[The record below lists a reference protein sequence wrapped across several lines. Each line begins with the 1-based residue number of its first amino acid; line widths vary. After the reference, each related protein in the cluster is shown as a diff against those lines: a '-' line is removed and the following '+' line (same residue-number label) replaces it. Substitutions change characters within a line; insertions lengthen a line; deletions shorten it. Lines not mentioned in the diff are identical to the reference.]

1 MSKAGVEEL
10 NFIQSML
17 EKCGYQLSP
26 HGAAVSLMLM
36 DSDYNKEETL
46 SYVGLIAL
54 SQNMRTAGDGMI
66 NIMQAVG
73 RGTKLAAI
81 IKKLHDYG
89 YIRTELFNNDIPA
102 ISKLTNLDADHK
114 AMIGAVLGS
123 DPHADA
129 DDVAIN
135 S

>member
-1 MSKAGVEEL
+1 MRKAGVEEL

-36 DSDYNKEETL
+36 DGDYNKEETL

-54 SQNMRTAGDGMI
+54 AQNMRTSGDGMI
-66 NIMQAVG
+66 NIMQANG
-73 RGTKLAAI
+73 RGAKLAAI
-81 IKKLHDYG
+81 IKNLHDYG
-89 YIRTELFNNDIPA
+89 YIRTELFNNDISA
-102 ISKLTNLDADHK
+102 IASLTNLDANHK
-114 AMIGAVLGS
+114 VMIGVVLSS

-129 DDVAIN
+129 DDVARN

>member
-17 EKCGYQLSP
+17 EKCGYKLSP

-54 SQNMRTAGDGMI
+54 AQNMRTAGDGMV
-66 NIMQAVG
+66 NIMQATG
-73 RGTKLAAI
+73 RGAKLAAI
-81 IKKLHDYG
+81 IKNLHDYG
-89 YIRTELFNNDIPA
+89 YIRTELFNNDISA
-102 ISKLTNLDADHK
+102 ISRLTNLDADHK
-114 AMIGAVLGS
+114 AMIGVVLGS

>member
-54 SQNMRTAGDGMI
+54 AQNMRTAGNGMV
-66 NIMQAVG
+66 NIMHAIS
-73 RGTKLAAI
+73 RGNKLAA
-81 IKKLHDYG
+81 LVENLRDQG
-89 YIRTELFNNDIPA
+89 YIRAELFNNDMSA
-102 ISKLTNLDADHK
+102 ITALINLDADHN
-114 AMIGAVLGS
+114 AMIGVVLGN